1 MCACMTNPILSF
13 RNYIEGT
20 VGQFLCN
27 PSPFVLRIKNNPTN
41 KFRGQNMV
49 LFKVRAS
56 GEYCYHYPVKCQ
68 GFVLQRRMSA
78 DEANNGPQC
87 GR

>member
-1 MCACMTNPILSF
+1 MTNPILSF
-13 RNYIEGT
+13 RNCIEGT

-41 KFRGQNMV
+41 KSRRQNMV

-56 GEYCYHYPVKCQ
+56 GEYGYHYPVKGQ
-68 GFVLQRRMSA
+68 GFVLQRRIRA
-78 DEANNGPQC
+78 GEANNGPQH